1 MVWSRPGGQ
10 ELQRATIDFTGD
22 SIASTVTGAQAATAH
37 APRAPGAVPLPALP
51 NSFFALAFFEQALRQ
66 AAPQSAPAFEIPWIL
81 PGGRQTFPTKAR
93 RLGGDT
99 VEIGFFAGPML
110 ARTDRAGRLLWLSGE
125 RTTTRIMVQR
135 VADIDLAGLATAFA
149 ARDAAGH
156 GLGSIS
162 PPDSASAAISGARLR
177 IGYSRPSRRGRTI
190 FGGVVPWNEVWRAGA
205 NAATTFTTDRDLD
218 IGGAAVPAGS
228 YTLYILPTPQR
239 TELIINRQTGQW
251 GTVYDASR
259 DLVRIPLRAETL
271 PEVVEQLTI
280 AIAPAG
286 NGATLSV
293 AWDRTRYSVPVA
305 VR

>member
-1 MVWSRPGGQ
+1 
-10 ELQRATIDFTGD
+10 
-22 SIASTVTGAQAATAH
+22 
-37 APRAPGAVPLPALP
+37 
-51 NSFFALAFFEQALRQ
+51 
-66 AAPQSAPAFEIPWIL
+66 
-81 PGGRQTFPTKAR
+81 
-93 RLGGDT
+93 
-99 VEIGFFAGPML
+99 
-110 ARTDRAGRLLWLSGE
+110 
-125 RTTTRIMVQR
+125 
-135 VADIDLAGLATAFA
+135 
-149 ARDAAGH
+149 
-156 GLGSIS
+156 
-162 PPDSASAAISGARLR
+162 
-177 IGYSRPSRRGRTI
+177 
-190 FGGVVPWNEVWRAGA
+190 VVPWNEVWRAGA